1 MMLNRRHI
9 RVKVMQTMYAFKGSE
24 SDDFSK
30 EAQKIKNQKIWMTLR
45 GPLLTVGLLI
55 ALGSVFRNSNGGWG

>member
-1 MMLNRRHI
+1 MLKSDLLMIKYQNG
-9 RVKVMQTMYAFKGSE
+9 T